1 MVQGGLMQ
9 LTKYEHACFTVEK
22 DNQLLVVDPGEWSSD
37 FISPSNVVAIVI
49 THDHSDHFDHEQL
62 AAIID
67 ENPEAVIV
75 APETVTS
82 KIEVFHTK
90 TVQPG
95 DTFDIGPFHLEFFGG
110 KHASIHPSIP
120 QTANVGVLINDLLY
134 YPGDS
139 LTLPGRSVDTLA
151 LPVAAPWLKISES
164 MDFLMQIRPRLAFPT
179 HDAVLSNIGKELID
193 GRLTATGNEVGSIY
207 QRLTE
212 SITV

>member
-1 MVQGGLMQ
+1 MQ

-22 DNQLLVVDPGEWSSD
+22 DEQLLVVDPGEWSSD

-49 THDHSDHFDHEQL
+49 THDHGDHFDHEQL
-62 AAIID
+62 APIVD
-67 ENPEAVIV
+67 ENPDAIII

-82 KIEVFHTK
+82 QIEVFQTK
-90 TVQPG
+90 TVYAG
-95 DTFDIGPFHLEFFGG
+95 DSLDIGPFHLEFFGG
-110 KHASIHPSIP
+110 KHATIHPSIP
-120 QTANVGVLINDLLY
+120 PTTNIGVLINELLY

-179 HDAVLSNIGKELID
+179 HDAILSNIGKELID
-193 GRLTATGNEVGSIY
+193 GRLAATANEVGSTY

-212 SITV
+212 SITI